1 MGVIEAKIQTVED
14 IYRVVW
20 MAVSAKRPIV
30 AVYHGRRRFLCP
42 HRLGRNTE
50 GQLRV
55 LCYQYGGD
63 SKSGLQPSGSPA
75 NWRCLV
81 LGKLR
86 RVELFEDVWR
96 TAPNHSRPAR
106 CVMEADID
114 AEDHPER
121 DPQKGQ

>member
-20 MAVSAKRPIV
+20 TAVSGKRPIA

-63 SKSGLQPSGSPA
+63 SESGLQPSGSPA

-81 LGKLR
+81 LEKLR

-106 CVMEADID
+106 CVMEAGID
-114 AEDHPER
+114 ADDHPER